1 MEYLEVEN
9 ERLKEELRTALE
21 EIQSL
26 REENLQ
32 LKNQLK
38 DPNVKIK
45 PPQQPLSHEGTFIT
59 KGAESP
65 TVPCDNWYVITLSY
79 VVC

>member
-1 MEYLEVEN
+1 MEYLENEN

-32 LKNQLK
+32 LKSQLK

-45 PPQQPLSHEGTFIT
+45 PPQQALGHEGTFIT

-65 TVPCDNWYVITLSY
+65 TVPCDNWYFITLSNLA
-79 VVC
+79 C

>member
-1 MEYLEVEN
+1 MEFLETEN
-9 ERLKEELRTALE
+9 ERLKEELKAALE
-21 EIQSL
+21 EIQAL

-38 DPNVKIK
+38 DPNAKIK
-45 PPQQPLSHEGTFIT
+45 QVVSAHQESTFIT

-65 TVPCDNWYVITLSY
+65 TVACENW
-79 VVC
+79 

>member
-38 DPNVKIK
+38 DPNIKIK
-45 PPQQPLSHEGTFIT
+45 PPQ
-59 KGAESP
+59 
-65 TVPCDNWYVITLSY
+65 
-79 VVC
+79 

>member
-1 MEYLEVEN
+1 MEYLELEN

-45 PPQQPLSHEGTFIT
+45 PP
-59 KGAESP
+59 
-65 TVPCDNWYVITLSY
+65 
-79 VVC
+79 